1 MIHEF
6 ETFLYTKKFDA
17 QETIAEYNRL
27 SEIYDAGID
36 YSGCRAYLDKGTSLV
51 QNKGIY
57 MFPRYLIS
65 YAMSDISAISI
76 RLQYEA
82 DKEKGLAVYKK
93 LCGLGGSQE
102 YDGAMEALGLPLPY
116 SEQAI
121 MDVKDY
127 LAEKLGL
134 EK

>member
-1 MIHEF
+1 M
-6 ETFLYTKKFDA
+6 
-17 QETIAEYNRL
+17 
-27 SEIYDAGID
+27 
-36 YSGCRAYLDKGTSLV
+36 DKGAFLV

-121 MDVKDY
+121 RDVKDY